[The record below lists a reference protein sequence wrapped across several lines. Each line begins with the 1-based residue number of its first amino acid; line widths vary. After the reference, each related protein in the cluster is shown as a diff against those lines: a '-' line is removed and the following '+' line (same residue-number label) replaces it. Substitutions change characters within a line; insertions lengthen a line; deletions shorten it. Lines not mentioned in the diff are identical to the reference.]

1 METLASLYNDHLAE
15 LQKRAREVL
24 ERNKLD
30 ALLIHSGE
38 LQKVFLDDHSY
49 PFKVNAHFKAWVP
62 VTSVPNCWLWID
74 GVNKP
79 KLWFYS
85 PVDYWHSVEPLP
97 DSFWTKSLELMPLA
111 NADAIAQQLPPQ
123 RERVGY
129 IGYAQ
134 QRARDLGISSEHIN
148 PKAVLNY
155 LDFHRSIKTGYELA
169 CMREAQKTA
178 VTGHRAAHEAFL
190 SGMSEFD

>member
-1 METLASLYNDHLAE
+1 
-15 LQKRAREVL
+15 
-24 ERNKLD
+24 
-30 ALLIHSGE
+30 
-38 LQKVFLDDHSY
+38 
-49 PFKVNAHFKAWVP
+49 
-62 VTSVPNCWLWID
+62 
-74 GVNKP
+74 
-79 KLWFYS
+79 
-85 PVDYWHSVEPLP
+85 
-97 DSFWTKSLELMPLA
+97 MPLA

-134 QRARDLGISSEHIN
+134 QRARDLGIPSENIN

-155 LDFHRSIKTGYELA
+155 PDFHRSIKTGYELA

-190 SGMSEFD
+190 SGMSEFDINWPT